1 MDKIFDD
8 YKDVHVAV
16 VKVYVNDS
24 KAYEDSNFTK
34 QLTTSELK
42 EAFVKGLLIVESDDA
57 FAKPVRYS
65 VADSVGSISYI
76 ASNGSV
82 VTASAVADP
91 E

>member
-1 MDKIFDD
+1 MDKIFQD
-8 YKDVHVAV
+8 YKDVHVTA

-24 KAYEDSNFTK
+24 KAYEDSAFTT

-42 EAFVKGLLIVESDDA
+42 EAFVKGLLIVEGDDT

-82 VTASAVADP
+82 ATAAAVADP